1 MKAYQFSNDRLWRKA
16 VIRSNVRSWGQSGKH
31 LLLLSFS
38 AFDPDCVK
46 TRMFEVA
53 GAASFVGS
61 RTYAR
66 IASIKPPTP
75 RMLITLF
82 ML

>member
-1 MKAYQFSNDRLWRKA
+1 MLMVGGILEASRMSEMGGMCENAIFLA
-16 VIRSNVRSWGQSGKH
+16 GKIDMVTPG
-31 LLLLSFS
+31 L
-38 AFDPDCVK
+38 AQ
-46 TRMFEVA
+46 
-53 GAASFVGS
+53 
-61 RTYAR
+61 AR

>member
-1 MKAYQFSNDRLWRKA
+1 MSQL
-16 VIRSNVRSWGQSGKH
+16 G
-31 LLLLSFS
+31 
-38 AFDPDCVK
+38 PDCVK

-53 GAASFVGS
+53 GAASFLGS
-61 RTYAR
+61 RAYAR
-66 IASIKPPTP
+66 IASIKPPAP

>member
-1 MKAYQFSNDRLWRKA
+1 M
-16 VIRSNVRSWGQSGKH
+16 
-31 LLLLSFS
+31 
-38 AFDPDCVK
+38 
-46 TRMFEVA
+46 
-53 GAASFVGS
+53 ASFEYAIAQMRVSYGS
-61 RTYAR
+61 SLCENAIFWADKFDMVTPGLAQAR